1 MKSAVVICGTLQRVR
16 RELTAPVTYP
26 FMHFLDYLVIAIYGL
41 GIAALSYAVGR
52 RQKNTEDYFTA
63 NRSIPGWVVSFTLM
77 GTIIGTGTFVGH
89 PGTSF
94 QKGLIFVVPHLIL
107 PIVLLVVAK
116 FIVPFYR
123 RVVRMSAYEYIGQR
137 FGLGG
142 RLYTSFGFLADRVFD
157 IGVTLFTTAIAVNVL
172 TGWELRSVI
181 IGVATFTV
189 AYTMLGG
196 IKAVVWT
203 DVVQGTVLILGG
215 AFVLGRLLFAPE
227 AGAPFAVVGEAWRGG
242 RLTLGSWE
250 FSWASLFDPVHTTTW
265 LFTLTAAVQW
275 TRRYVS
281 DQHLV
286 QRYLL
291 ARTDAEASRAAFTG
305 ALICVPVFFTFMFIG
320 ACFYGFFTLAK
331 VPAPEL
337 GDSIMPY
344 FMMNYLPVGVLG
356 LVAAAI
362 LAAAMSTVSSDLT
375 SVATVVT
382 TDYFANFL
390 PNTSEKAR
398 LLFGRLMIATGGA
411 LAAIS
416 AVLLIPDKGA
426 APVMERALVIA
437 AILSGGTLGLFCL
450 GFLTRRATRLGC
462 YTGMACCLLFT
473 AWAVATEPRN
483 RMIDLGFN
491 FEMNPILI
499 GVLGHAVLFVSGYLA
514 SLVFGGWR
522 PENVERLTFH
532 SHNAK
537 AAILT

>member
-1 MKSAVVICGTLQRVR
+1 
-16 RELTAPVTYP
+16 
-26 FMHFLDYLVIAIYGL
+26 MHFLDYTVIALYAV
-41 GIAALSYAVGR
+41 GIAVLGLLVGR

-94 QKGLIFVVPHLIL
+94 QKGLIFVVPHMIL
-107 PIVLLVVAK
+107 PVVLLLVAK

-137 FGLGG
+137 FGLGS

-181 IGVATFTV
+181 VGVAAFTV

-215 AFVLGRLLFAPE
+215 TFVLARLLFAPE

-242 RLTLGSWE
+242 RLTLGSWD
-250 FSWASLFDPVHTTTW
+250 FSWSSLFNEHTTTAW

-275 TRRYVS
+275 ARRYVS

-291 ARTDAEASRAAFTG
+291 ARTDAEASRAAVTG
-305 ALICVPVFFTFMFIG
+305 ALICVPVFFTFMSIG

-331 VPAPEL
+331 VPVPEL

-344 FMMNYLPVGVLG
+344 FMMHYLPVGVLG
-356 LVAAAI
+356 LVSAAI
-362 LAAAMSTVSSDLT
+362 LAAAMSTISSDLT

-382 TDYFANFL
+382 TDYFSNFL
-390 PNTSEKAR
+390 PKSSERAR
-398 LLFGRLMIATGGA
+398 LLFGRLMVVAGGA
-411 LAAIS
+411 LAAI
-416 AVLLIPDKGA
+416 AATLLIPEKGA
-426 APVMERALVIA
+426 APVMERAIVIA

-450 GFLTRRATRLGC
+450 GFLTRKATRLGC
-462 YTGMACCLLFT
+462 TIGIVCCLVFT
-473 AWAVATEPRN
+473 AWAVATEPRG

-499 GVLGHAVLFVSGYLA
+499 GVFGHAVLFITGYVA
-514 SLVFGGWR
+514 SLIFGGWK
-522 PENVERLTFH
+522 PENVENLTFH
-532 SHNAK
+532 SLSTKK
-537 AAILT
+537 AVAA